1 MNARRGLVWLALLVL
16 PACLDPIVGTECAT
30 GYSPCQGVCVATGTC
45 AASDAGSE
53 TASEAGAA
61 SDGTIDVEGIDA
73 SASLDSTT
81 SSTGEDARTISDGQA
96 TETKP
101 LDESISTG
109 RRPRLTLPMRASRR
123 TCQRK
128 TTFQHKLIF
137 QRKLMFP

>member
-81 SSTGEDARTISDGQA
+81 SSTGEDARTISDGQVGSA
-96 TETKP
+96 AEKVSSSSGCWRLIHFVP
-101 LDESISTG
+101 EG
-109 RRPRLTLPMRASRR
+109 RTW
-123 TCQRK
+123 
-128 TTFQHKLIF
+128 
-137 QRKLMFP
+137 